1 MATQPWAADLDRLQ
15 RELTRTF
22 ERALADAQ
30 TAANRNQSR
39 GNDNTDVTR
48 RVDAMERRLQ
58 TTIDETNRTFTSA
71 HTADGRMGT
80 RVDQM
85 ERRLQTTIDQIN
97 RTVTSAHT
105 EDGRLATRIDQLDRR
120 LAELARTV
128 ERSARP

>member
-1 MATQPWAADLDRLQ
+1 MATQPWAADLDRLK
-15 RELTRTF
+15 RELTRTL
-22 ERALADAQ
+22 ERSLADAQ
-30 TAANRNQSR
+30 TAANRNSR

-48 RVDAMERRLQ
+48 RVDALERRLQ

-71 HTADGRMGT
+71 HTSDGRMGT
-80 RVDQM
+80 RVDQL

-120 LAELARTV
+120 LTELARTV
-128 ERSARP
+128 ERSART